1 MWNGSHCDLLWQ
13 TLFYRVT
20 FLSCKLLNCD
30 ILRLDC
36 KEYGLFNK
44 TRNNS
49 VFGGSVI
56 AKFSSIT
63 ASDCERKCLLNNKCK
78 SINVEKGDK
87 ACELVSKTALDVK
100 GSKTALVSKSDW
112 IYKTIDQDVTLVC
125 FDFRSFQAF
134 LVMHLVFTTKRMSLM
149 YLTTL
154 RSGIGIIG
162 WHFQRRGPRGK
173 PNSHSFIND
182 SCLYFC

>member
-1 MWNGSHCDLLWQ
+1 MLRLSLANTLLTFQLTADLSLSQWSSKFTFNQIWTQLMWNGSHCDLTCQ
-13 TLFYRVT
+13 TLFYRLT

-112 IYKTIDQDVTLVC
+112 IFKTIDQDVTLVC

-134 LVMHLVFTTKRMSLM
+134 LSRGGG
-149 YLTTL
+149 TL
-154 RSGIGIIG
+154 GG
-162 WHFQRRGPRGK
+162 
-173 PNSHSFIND
+173 
-182 SCLYFC
+182 